1 MLRHNLHATPT
12 RGLFVELS
20 CVICLPVFSSPLL
33 YHADAYPS
41 RDADDG
47 AAVDVVVL
55 VVVLVLALLRLQL
68 HELSVVGSNGLGRPG
83 LRVSV
88 FRNEG
93 VVDVHARADEVLD
106 ASGLLRLLGAEVRVI
121 LELGA
126 VTRLVSVQLNPK
138 P

>member
-1 MLRHNLHATPT
+1 VVA
-12 RGLFVELS
+12 
-20 CVICLPVFSSPLL
+20 LL
-33 YHADAYPS
+33 A
-41 RDADDG
+41 
-47 AAVDVVVL
+47 
-55 VVVLVLALLRLQL
+55 VVLVLALLCLQL

-121 LELGA
+121 LELGT
-126 VTRLVSVQLNPK
+126 VTRLVAVQLESLLHQKN
-138 P
+138 